1 MHKQKGQA
9 LVEFAL
15 IIPFFL
21 LLIFGLIY
29 SGLLFHDYNTLSNTA
44 RSAAREA
51 ALLPVTASDNDYKSI
66 KDHYLGK
73 TTVTSLYT
81 YNPTTDFVVQREGSG
96 NDVYVKVRIHMVR
109 NVTSYIM
116 NVVLPPSFDI
126 IYYMKKDSPATG
138 S

>member
-81 YNPTTDFVVQREGSG
+81 QQSFDVTPESSGSE
-96 NDVYVKVRIHMVR
+96 VYVKVRIHMVR

-126 IYYMKKDSPATG
+126 VYYMKKDSPATG

>member
-29 SGLLFHDYNTLSNTA
+29 SGLLFHDYNTLSNTV

-51 ALLPVTASDNDYKSI
+51 ALLLVTASDNDYKSI

-81 YNPTTDFVVQREGSG
+81 QQSFDVTPESNGSE
-96 NDVYVKVRIHMVR
+96 VYVKVRIHMVR

-126 IYYMKKDSPATG
+126 VYYMKKDSPATG

>member
-66 KDHYLGK
+66 KDHYWGK

-81 YNPTTDFVVQREGSG
+81 QQSFDVAPETSGSE
-96 NDVYVKVRIHMVR
+96 VYVKVRIHMVR
-109 NVTSYIM
+109 NVRSYIM

-126 IYYMKKDSPATG
+126 VYYMKKDSPATG

>member
-15 IIPFFL
+15 IIAFFL

-81 YNPTTDFVVQREGSG
+81 QQSFDVTPESNGSE
-96 NDVYVKVRIHMVR
+96 VYVKVRIHMVR

-126 IYYMKKDSPATG
+126 VYYMKKDSPATG